1 MSGGARHF
9 PSNRL
14 SRAARSSQPPYPPS
28 RSEAASSSWLRGSG
42 GSDSAATIAYDGG
55 RVSSNPRGRSERNER
70 DASRTLAGWS
80 LIIAP
85 LLLLLWNAIDP
96 ATSDHAAERLSQI
109 ADHGPRYIVA
119 GYLGLI
125 GAWAFVPG
133 LIGLWWLFRG
143 PRVTLG
149 QVGSGLMLI
158 GIITTIAF
166 FGLGVYEYEAAQP
179 GYDRA
184 QMARLADSVEAPSRL
199 AIPLLVVFLLGLV
212 LGSLV
217 VAWSLWRRRLVPLW
231 SPAAIVVGT
240 ILNFLSDSPA
250 LGAIA
255 SAFTLVG
262 FGWVGVRL
270 LSMSAEE
277 WDPRGQTPRLSESP
291 TGASG

>member
-1 MSGGARHF
+1 MSTDQGDR
-9 PSNRL
+9 SDQRD
-14 SRAARSSQPPYPPS
+14 AAR
-28 RSEAASSSWLRGSG
+28 L
-42 GSDSAATIAYDGG
+42 
-55 RVSSNPRGRSERNER
+55 
-70 DASRTLAGWS
+70 LAGWS
-80 LIIAP
+80 LIVAP
-85 LLLLLWNAIDP
+85 VLLLLWNAIDP
-96 ATSDHAAERLSQI
+96 ATSDHAAERLTQI
-109 ADHGPRYIVA
+109 ADNGPRYIVA
-119 GYLGLI
+119 GYLSLV

-133 LIGLWWLFRG
+133 LIGLWQLFQGSRI
-143 PRVTLG
+143 TLG

-184 QMARLADSVEAPSRL
+184 QMAKLADAVEAPSAV
-199 AIPLLVVFLLGLV
+199 AIPLLVVFVLGLM
-212 LGSLV
+212 LGSV
-217 VAWSLWRRRLVPLW
+217 IVAWSLWRRRIVPLW

-270 LSMSAEE
+270 LAMSAEE
-277 WDPRGQTPRLSESP
+277 WDRRGRTPRLSEPSA
-291 TGASG
+291 GASG